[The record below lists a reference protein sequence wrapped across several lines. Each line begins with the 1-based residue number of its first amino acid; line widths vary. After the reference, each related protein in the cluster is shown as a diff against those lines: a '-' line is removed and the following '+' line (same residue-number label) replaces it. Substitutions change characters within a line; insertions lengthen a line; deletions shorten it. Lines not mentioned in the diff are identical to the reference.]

1 MPPIVGW
8 YVAVASAMMS
18 VSVTLPRGEVPRGA
32 IDSEDGFVHCSGV
45 LAGAGGKDILTVP
58 RLLQVLEGCSPL

>member
-1 MPPIVGW
+1 
-8 YVAVASAMMS
+8 MMS

-45 LAGAGGKDILTVP
+45 LAGAGGKDIRTHNQRIMVN
-58 RLLQVLEGCSPL
+58 LLIV